1 MPPFATTVIS
11 QPHGPYGLFMA
22 SFTRIITVLL
32 FVYGFQLVLRF
43 SGIFTV
49 MEGEGKEFTAYFED
63 DNLLRLQVSHSHSP
77 TMDTELFRVISPLH
91 TQPTDAACLKTVHCR
106 AGRNP
111 GRIGRLFNCNDRC
124 FFIWREAPKPNCLPG
139 LVSPIKV

>member
-1 MPPFATTVIS
+1 MPPFATRVIS
-11 QPHGPYGLFMA
+11 QPHGPYGLLMA

-49 MEGEGKEFTAYFED
+49 MEGEGKEFAAYFE
-63 DNLLRLQVSHSHSP
+63 VSHSHSP

-91 TQPTDAACLKTVHCR
+91 TQPRDAASETEL
-106 AGRNP
+106 
-111 GRIGRLFNCNDRC
+111 
-124 FFIWREAPKPNCLPG
+124 PN
-139 LVSPIKV
+139 